1 MTEVVKLTVTDGVAV
16 LTLNDPGRRNAVS
29 VEMSAQ
35 LRAAV
40 TAAEADPDVH
50 AVVVTGAGNA
60 FCAGANLAALG
71 TATEEGL
78 KALYDGFVAVAECA
92 LPTIAAVNGPAVGA
106 GLNLALAADVR
117 IAGRDAL
124 FEPGFQRLGIHPGGG
139 ATYMLQ
145 RAVGVQAAR
154 AALLFGMRFTADEA
168 VESGLALCAAP
179 DSVASALE
187 LAGAAVRA
195 PRELLMAT
203 KASMRATANPGSD
216 DITQHRAA
224 VAVELGPQANSI
236 RSPEFARRLA
246 AARGAG
252 RRASAVRTPGS
263 Q

>member
-1 MTEVVKLTVTDGVAV
+1 MNELVNVTVGDGIAV
-16 LTLNDPGRRNAVS
+16 LTLNDPKRRNAVS
-29 VEMSAQ
+29 VEMSVE
-35 LRAAV
+35 LRSAV
-40 TAAEADPDVH
+40 TAMEADTDVH
-50 AVVVTGAGNA
+50 AVVVTGAGRA
-60 FCAGANLAALG
+60 FCAGANLTALG

-78 KALYDGFVAVAECA
+78 KALYDGFLAVAECS

-117 IAGRDAL
+117 IAGRDAV

-154 AALLFGMRFTADEA
+154 AALLFGMRFDADEA
-168 VESGLALCAAP
+168 VRSGLALRTAE

-195 PRELLMAT
+195 PRALVMTT
-203 KASMRATANPGSD
+203 KASMRATANPGFE
-216 DITQHRAA
+216 DIAQHHAA
-224 VAVELGPQANSI
+224 VAVELPPQADSI

-246 AARGAG
+246 EAQGAG
-252 RRASAVRTPGS
+252 RPSS
-263 Q
+263 QQS